1 MPPLSRRGTPIS
13 GRSLQEEIQREVAR
27 VGALASRRAQGPA
40 NAATSP
46 SPGMGSSGNA
56 MASFGRIPTCE
67 VARVPMTSTTPGVT
81 SVPMPRTSSAMES
94 FGRAPV
100 TLQAASFVNSSSSSS
115 RPSGLSDTDARQLAL
130 VHSTADQATSLAPAL
145 RKQAPPVN
153 HTLRGDK
160 KRGLE
165 IAKDPDLLSEAVD
178 IFKKQARSSGDTS
191 HFNVRTWIDFHTSVA
206 CWPRYGLSP
215 DCPALPLTPTKIVV
229 VGSVFKG
236 AGYRSTGNYLSAIK
250 RSHIAHGHD
259 WSPQLELA
267 ADMFKASTERGIG
280 PGKQSCPLLWGKLT
294 TADLRAPFAAERF
307 PLRVDLCVVIWVF
320 FFMRELE
327 AATAELADMTLDTST
342 CRVKL
347 VMSVSKND
355 PRALGCSRE
364 WGCVCEDSRR
374 PNARTC
380 PYHAAAELLHEVTD
394 RFGQESRRPGF
405 PLFPTS
411 SGVAA
416 SAKVMLEVIL
426 VTAALL
432 GEPLKNKYGQNRH
445 GNHTW
450 RALAAVLMAALGMDT
465 NKIRMM
471 GRWNCSIVLHYTR
484 DAPLADMASDFKAAR
499 DQRRAPNQMKEM
511 HTALKR

>member
-1 MPPLSRRGTPIS
+1 M
-13 GRSLQEEIQREVAR
+13 
-27 VGALASRRAQGPA
+27 
-40 NAATSP
+40 
-46 SPGMGSSGNA
+46 
-56 MASFGRIPTCE
+56 
-67 VARVPMTSTTPGVT
+67 
-81 SVPMPRTSSAMES
+81 
-94 FGRAPV
+94 
-100 TLQAASFVNSSSSSS
+100 
-115 RPSGLSDTDARQLAL
+115 
-130 VHSTADQATSLAPAL
+130 
-145 RKQAPPVN
+145 
-153 HTLRGDK
+153 
-160 KRGLE
+160 E
-165 IAKDPDLLSEAVD
+165 IAKDPDLLGEAVD

-191 HFNVRTWIDFHTSVA
+191 HFNLRTWIDFHSSVA
-206 CWPRYGLSP
+206 CWPRYGLP
-215 DCPALPLTPTKIVV
+215 HDCPALPLTPTKIIV

-280 PGKQSCPLLWGKLT
+280 PGKQSCPLPWGKLT
-294 TADLRAPFAAERF
+294 TADLRTPFTAERF

-342 CRVKL
+342 CKVKL

-355 PRALGCSRE
+355 PRALGCTRE

-380 PYHAAAELLHEVTD
+380 PYHAAAGLLHEVTG

-432 GEPLKNKYGQNRH
+432 GEPLKNTYGQNRH
-445 GNHTW
+445 GNHKW
-450 RALAAVLMAALGMDT
+450 RALAAVLMATLGMDT

-511 HTALKR
+511 HTALKNVKKAVELASAGLVAELDALRTRLTRVERRATPEYVINRRTNNLHMILTPYADAGANAVACCGFEFASPGALVRFESELPADLKWEEVCSTCLPEVRARLKP